1 MQQHVPILDTG
12 LIFLWD
18 APELGVPLPPCA
30 AHSRHTKGLEVQTIP
45 QAPEAATVPYAVEIH
60 DAKIL
65 DEYAWLRHR
74 DNPAVLEYL
83 RQENAY
89 TEAVMASTAPLQE
102 ALFEE
107 MKRRTPQTDCSAPVK
122 HGLFAYYSRTV
133 EGKDYRIRCRGP
145 RDLAPDSASEQV
157 LLDGNLL
164 AEGHDY
170 FELGAYE
177 LSPDHRLLAY
187 STDFDGAEKFELR
200 VRDLSTGYD
209 LPDRIEGTHY
219 AVEWSA
225 CGQFLFYSTLDETMR
240 PYRVWRHRLGA
251 NAAEDI
257 LVCQEDDQAF
267 HLEIGKTRSGRFLV
281 LQSASLTTSEVRL
294 LDANQPEGEFQV
306 LLPRRPMVEYS
317 VEHQGDWLWMLIN
330 DTGRNFRLVRMPLA
344 GNWQDSSA
352 WVEVIPHREE
362 VCLEGVEAFSGFLAV
377 SEREQGLPHILVMD
391 TASGEQHRVEFP
403 EAVYAASVG
412 ANPEY
417 ETQMLRLAYE
427 SPVFPPADI
436 NYQMRTRQW
445 TVVRQQQ
452 VFGGFRPEDYQVD
465 RLTVQ
470 AADGVSVPLSV
481 VSRKGLLRDGSVPA
495 LLYGY
500 GAYGL
505 TIEAGFSPER
515 LSLLERDFVFAI
527 AHVRGGGDLG
537 ETWHDKGKMEQKP
550 NSFYD
555 FVACAEA
562 LVAHGYTSP
571 ARLGILGRSAGGL
584 LVTASMNLRLD
595 LFGAVIASVPFVD
608 VLNTMLDAS
617 LPLTVGEYEEWGDPR
632 DPRFFEIIRSYSPY
646 DNLRPAQYPHL
657 LVTAGL
663 HDPRVSYWEPAK
675 FVARLRRLA
684 AGNQLLLLKT
694 ELGAGHF
701 GPSGRYDSW
710 KESAF
715 EYAFLIRALVPE
727 RISAS

>member
-1 MQQHVPILDTG
+1 M
-12 LIFLWD
+12 
-18 APELGVPLPPCA
+18 
-30 AHSRHTKGLEVQTIP
+30 EVQTIP
-45 QAPEAATVPYAVEIH
+45 QAPEAAAVPYAVEIH
-60 DAKIL
+60 DAKIP

-83 RQENAY
+83 QKENEY
-89 TEAVMASTAPLQE
+89 TEAVMASTAPLKD

-107 MKRRTPQTDCSAPVK
+107 MKTRTPQTDCSAPVK
-122 HGLFAYYSRTV
+122 NGPFAYYSRTV

-145 RDLAPDSASEQV
+145 RDRAPDSATEQV

-164 AEGHDY
+164 AEGKDY
-170 FELGAYE
+170 FEIGAYE
-177 LSPDHRLLAY
+177 LSPDQRVLAY

-200 VRDLSTGYD
+200 VRDLSTGFD
-209 LPDRIEGTHY
+209 LPDRIEDTYY

-225 CGQFLFYSTLDETMR
+225 CGQFLFYSTLDEAMR
-240 PYRVWRHRLGA
+240 PYRVWRHRLGT
-251 NAAEDI
+251 NAAEDV

-267 HLEIGKTRSGRFLV
+267 HLEIGKTRSERFL
-281 LQSASLTTSEVRL
+281 LLESSSLTTSETRL
-294 LDANQPEGEFQV
+294 LDATQPEGEFQLV
-306 LLPRRPMVEYS
+306 LPRRPMVEYS
-317 VEHQGDWLWMLIN
+317 VEPQGDWLWMLIN
-330 DTGRNFRLVRMPLA
+330 DTGRNFRLVRMPFA
-344 GNWQDSSA
+344 GNWADPA
-352 WVEVIPHREE
+352 EWVEVIAHRDE
-362 VCLEGVEAFSGFLAV
+362 VCLEGADAFSRFLV
-377 SEREQGLPHILVMD
+377 ISERERGLPQILVME
-391 TASGEQHRVEFP
+391 TTSGEQHRVAFP
-403 EAVYAASVG
+403 EAVYAASIG
-412 ANPEY
+412 ANPEF
-417 ETQMLRLAYE
+417 ESQTLRLAYE
-427 SPVFPPADI
+427 SPVSPPADI
-436 NYQMRTRQW
+436 DYDMLTRQW

-452 VFGGFRPEDYQVD
+452 VMGGFHPEDYQVD
-465 RLTVQ
+465 RLTVPT
-470 AADGVSVPLSV
+470 ADGVFVPLSV
-481 VSRKGLLRDGSVPA
+481 VSRKGLPRDGSAPA

-550 NSFYD
+550 NSFHD

-562 LVAHGYTSP
+562 LVAHGYTSS

-584 LVTASMNLRLD
+584 LVTASMNLRPD
-595 LFGAVIASVPFVD
+595 LFGAVVASVPFVD

-617 LPLTVGEYEEWGDPR
+617 LPLTVGEYEEWGNPR
-632 DPRFFEIIRSYSPY
+632 DPRFFEIIRGYSPY
-646 DNLRPAQYPHL
+646 DNLRPAQHPHL

-701 GPSGRYDSW
+701 GPSGRYDAW
-710 KESAF
+710 KETAF
-715 EYAFLIRALVPE
+715 EYAFLIRTLAPELV
-727 RISAS
+727 SAS